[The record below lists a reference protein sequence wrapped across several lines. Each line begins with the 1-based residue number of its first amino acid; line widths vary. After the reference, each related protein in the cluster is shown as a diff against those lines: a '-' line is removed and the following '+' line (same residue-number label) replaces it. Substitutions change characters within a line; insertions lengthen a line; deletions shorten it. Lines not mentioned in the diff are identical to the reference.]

1 MKLVNSISIFVVSSG
16 VNAIDNLNK
25 RQPMGLYPGARN
37 DLTFVSH
44 VSQSTVLVTPA
55 TFSGYSTHA
64 WPTSYEFSSTANDS
78 CTETSFLSP
87 IPTVTAKVY
96 TTTTPEPRPGLY
108 TNIVPSPKYP
118 TMTLN
123 VSTFFDTS
131 FSLPDTCTTATTS
144 SHLPTLVLDTLMYSR
159 TTVTEP
165 IPWEVSTTRVTEP
178 AYEEICVTTYTR
190 VEGQETSIICETLTP
205 PVSVQVE
212 REVSVTTYTRVEG
225 QETSIICETLTP
237 AASVQVE
244 REISVTTYTKV
255 KDQETSIIYET
266 LTPPV
271 SVQFE
276 HEVRST
282 TYTKVKDQET
292 SIIWET
298 STPPVSVQID
308 REISVT
314 TYTRVKDQET
324 SIICETLTLPVT
336 LQEENGAIKN
346 VIGAGIGLAGV
357 VGLLL

>member
-78 CTETSFLSP
+78 CTETSFLST

-96 TTTTPEPRPGLY
+96 TTTTPEPTPGLY

-178 AYEEICVTTYTR
+178 AYEEIC
-190 VEGQETSIICETLTP
+190 
-205 PVSVQVE
+205 
-212 REVSVTTYTRVEG
+212 VTTYTRVEG

-314 TYTRVKDQET
+314 TYTRVEGQET